1 MVLAFVPGATAW
13 RAPDLAKPSGLTVVS
28 STSSSLGISWKASAS
43 GVSYRVYLG
52 SEQVLGSQQVAS
64 TSATT
69 YTFRGLTCGTTYRLG
84 VKAVKGWKS
93 SDTAWVVTSTLAC
106 PSPSPSPSPL
116 AALTFVSPTA
126 NTVSGATAWEVTS
139 PVAVD
144 RIDFSID
151 GGPSLWT
158 ERAAPSMFNGDP
170 DGRLDTTT
178 LTNGTHTLN
187 VDGYNAAGTKIA
199 TASKTVTV
207 SNGSTAPLPPPP
219 AAVPSVSIG
228 DVSVTEGSAGTTT
241 ATMTLR
247 LSGPTTI
254 ATTVAR
260 STANAT
266 ATAGS
271 DYTAASGT
279 VTFAAGATTAQITES
294 VVGDTVVEANEMAQV
309 ALSAP
314 SGLKIADSTGAVT
327 IVNDDTASSPPPPP
341 PPPPPPAT
349 SARRS
354 APAACGFP
362 DPASGNVGVPAGED
376 TH

>member
-1 MVLAFVPGATAW
+1 MGCDFHACLSLAA
-13 RAPDLAKPSGLTVVS
+13 
-28 STSSSLGISWKASAS
+28 
-43 GVSYRVYLG
+43 
-52 SEQVLGSQQVAS
+52 
-64 TSATT
+64 
-69 YTFRGLTCGTTYRLG
+69 
-84 VKAVKGWKS
+84 
-93 SDTAWVVTSTLAC
+93 
-106 PSPSPSPSPL
+106 PSPSPL

-151 GGPSLWT
+151 GGPALWT

-199 TASKTVTV
+199 AASKTVTV
-207 SNGSTAPLPPPP
+207 SNSSPAPLPLPAPPP
-219 AAVPSVSIG
+219 VPSVSIG

-241 ATMTLR
+241 ATLTLT

-260 STANAT
+260 STANGT

-271 DYTAASGT
+271 DYMAASGT
-279 VTFAAGATTAQITES
+279 VTFPAGATTAQTTVS
-294 VVGDTVVEANEMAQV
+294 VLGDTAVEANETAQV
-309 ALSAP
+309 VLSAP
-314 SGLKIADSTGAVT
+314 SGL
-327 IVNDDTASSPPPPP
+327 NDRRQHGRGHDRERRHRVVASPPPPP
-341 PPPPPPAT
+341 PAYGRVFLI
-349 SARRS
+349 A
-354 APAACGFP
+354 AACGYP
-362 DPASGNVGVPAGED
+362 DPASGTSASRPGK
-376 TH
+376 HSRLR

>member
-1 MVLAFVPGATAW
+1 MNSISRILIGTIVVLAFVPGATAW

-28 STSSSLGISWKASAS
+28 STSSSLGISWNASAS

-64 TSATT
+64 TTATT

-151 GGPSLWT
+151 GGPALWT

-178 LTNGTHTLN
+178 LTNGTHTLK

-199 TASKTVTV
+199 AASKTVTV
-207 SNGSTAPLPPPP
+207 SNSSPALPPPP
-219 AAVPSVSIG
+219 PPAGGAVRLDRRRLG
-228 DVSVTEGSAGTTT
+228 QRGAAGTTT
-241 ATMTLR
+241 ATMTLT

-260 STANAT
+260 STANGT

-271 DYTAASGT
+271 DYIAASGT
-279 VTFAAGATTAQITES
+279 VTFPAGATTAQTTVS
-294 VVGDTVVEANEMAQV
+294 VLGDTAVEPNETSQVV
-309 ALSAP
+309 LSAP
-314 SGLKIADSTGAVT
+314 SGLTIADSTGG
-327 IVNDDTASSPPPPP
+327 S
-341 PPPPPPAT
+341 
-349 SARRS
+349 RS
-354 APAACGFP
+354 
-362 DPASGNVGVPAGED
+362 
-376 TH
+376 